1 MYSDIYYVCILVSIN
16 SLFTTYTYSS
26 IFHCMYSNCSDIV
39 AMRVT
44 QCTSLT
50 SFVVIVC
57 GTSRPQNQA
66 IANAIA
72 KDVEE
77 EYEGKR
83 CLGKGVPE
91 GTADSGWI
99 LLDFGEVMVHVM
111 TPKSRLFYDM
121 DGQWK
126 ERGGQYM
133 DLSDVLVDES
143 NMNVLKGLDGESMK
157 ERLDVEK
164 EVDPFWS

>member
-1 MYSDIYYVCILVSIN
+1 MRYLVHKICSYLDML
-16 SLFTTYTYSS
+16 SVHLLLTHLFNCVYE
-26 IFHCMYSNCSDIV
+26 NCSDIV

-143 NMNVLKGLDGESMK
+143 NMNVLEGLDGESMK

>member
-1 MYSDIYYVCILVSIN
+1 MDVKLI
-16 SLFTTYTYSS
+16 
-26 IFHCMYSNCSDIV
+26 IV
-39 AMRVT
+39 
-44 QCTSLT
+44 LLK
-50 SFVVIVC
+50 
-57 GTSRPQNQA
+57 SR
-66 IANAIA
+66 
-72 KDVEE
+72 
-77 EYEGKR
+77 
-83 CLGKGVPE
+83 
-91 GTADSGWI
+91 
-99 LLDFGEVMVHVM
+99 HVM

-143 NMNVLKGLDGESMK
+143 NMNVLAGLEGESMK